1 MTTLAA
7 FTRRGTLALVL
18 VAALASPALAGPP
31 LVCFPFDIGTARSL
45 PWAPDTGWKGTRS
58 DYDVTRL
65 TGDTTSLLSGSTPIV
80 VRMETLRRAAL
91 YATRDATVAK
101 GLLDQLNQRA
111 VEAKGNG
118 RSRAL
123 APSMRA
129 ISSRCKKQLKPISAP
144 TRRLRLVYSDG
155 YAMVRQ
161 SLALSSNDPAIEI
174 RGGID
179 DERRARHSRPRRT
192 RSSCARGIVGRRAAG
207 TKRRHPSGELNG
219 RMWERAR
226 RGGSSPGVHPDSAHR
241 PAAAVIAPRAIRYR
255 TPASRSV
262 ESIPRPDAPYARSGG
277 MTSLR
282 LPPTFIPGTP

>member
-1 MTTLAA
+1 L
-7 FTRRGTLALVL
+7 L

-65 TGDTTSLLSGSTPIV
+65 TGDTTSLLSGSAPIV

-123 APSMRA
+123 ALFDA
-129 ISSRCKKQLKPISAP
+129 GYLIEVYKQLKPISAP
-144 TRRLRLVYSDG
+144 TGELASSLDG

-161 SLALSSNDPAIEI
+161 SLALSSNDPAIEF
-174 RGGID
+174 
-179 DERRARHSRPRRT
+179 
-192 RSSCARGIVGRRAAG
+192 AAALM
-207 TKRRHPSGELNG
+207 TSD
-219 RMWERAR
+219 R
-226 RGGSSPGVHPDSAHR
+226 RGTPIHAEHVRHARQGSSGDVLL
-241 PAAAVIAPRAIRYR
+241 
-255 TPASRSV
+255 
-262 ESIPRPDAPYARSGG
+262 ARNVA
-277 MTSLR
+277 THLEN
-282 LPPTFIPGTP
+282 